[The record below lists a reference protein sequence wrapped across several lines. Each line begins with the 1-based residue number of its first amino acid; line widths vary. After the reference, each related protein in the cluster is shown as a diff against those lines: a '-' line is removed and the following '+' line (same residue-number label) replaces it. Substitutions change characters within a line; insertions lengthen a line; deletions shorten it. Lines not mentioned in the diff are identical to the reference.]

1 VGRPDRATAR
11 QEWQIA
17 GLIAVVPD
25 LLALGLGGY
34 TVISLLR

>member
-1 VGRPDRATAR
+1 VRSR
-11 QEWQIA
+11 IA

-34 TVISLLR
+34 TVVSLLR